1 AHRLLF
7 AACGLLTLAALAW
20 SIRLLPGLAGA
31 PHQRR
36 LRFACWYWHRPFHLT
51 RDEQRQLRRAHMAR
65 LYVYAG
71 TLAARGSEMQ
81 LTRRQAWGSAAPC
94 EVYAVIRVH
103 PASNS
108 ALLAPDGAAQA
119 GALVRRNLRLR
130 SASGLHGAA
139 E

>member
-1 AHRLLF
+1 MRRLPVAHRLLS

-31 PHQRR
+31 PHQHR

-51 RDEQRQLRRAHMAR
+51 RDEQRELQQAHPMP

-81 LTRRQAWGSAAPC
+81 LTRRQEWGSAAPC
-94 EVYAVIRVH
+94 EGHTVIRVH
-103 PASNS
+103 PAANS
-108 ALLAPDGAAQA
+108 ALLAPRGAARA
-119 GALVRRNLRLR
+119 GALGRMD
-130 SASGLHGAA
+130 
-139 E
+139 